1 MLSWILL
8 NDSRLKG
15 AEIKFG
21 RMHMVICLLAVSVSS
36 IAAPASSKVRITVAV
51 PVVVTVGTV
60 WIPVEA
66 SPASAPAHKCHAKS
80 GVGFGRDF
88 LDLEL
93 DTIDGGGA
101 GLEELLGRLFLCE
114 GDKAE
119 IFSFILSFVK
129 WLLHLKVHYLKTVQ
143 KISFYSITWE
153 MVPNCSK

>member
-1 MLSWILL
+1 MP
-8 NDSRLKG
+8 SRGSGLG
-15 AEIKFG
+15 VTF
-21 RMHMVICLLAVSVSS
+21 LTSS
-36 IAAPASSKVRITVAV
+36 STPLTV
-51 PVVVTVGTV
+51 
-60 WIPVEA
+60 VE
-66 SPASAPAHKCHAKS
+66 PAHKCHAKS

-129 WLLHLKVHYLKTVQ
+129 WLLHLGNGSKLFKVTLDF
-143 KISFYSITWE
+143 II
-153 MVPNCSK
+153 